1 MVAAAM
7 LALFAV
13 AADAQP
19 GRGPPAAAPAAKPA
33 HRGCPLAEAREAADI
48 SVENTATG
56 AVVRFQAKGGAPADV
71 EKAQELAQ
79 HVGTML
85 KEGPQGC
92 PMKGKGP
99 QDCPMKGKG
108 PPPPSPPQQ

>member
-1 MVAAAM
+1 MVAAATIG
-7 LALFAV
+7 LFAV
-13 AADAQP
+13 AADAAP
-19 GRGPPAAAPAAKPA
+19 GRGPPSATPADRPA
-33 HRGCPLAEAREAADI
+33 RGCPLAEAREAAEI

-71 EKAQELAQ
+71 EKAQQLAQ

-99 QDCPMKGKG
+99 QDCPMKGQG
-108 PPPPSPPQQ
+108 PSPTPPPQ